1 MRLTQIRLKNFG
13 PYEDST
19 FELSQG
25 LIGIVGPNGS
35 GKSTLV
41 NGIYSCLTN
50 DFSRFSG
57 RKAGI
62 IRDTAGESER
72 SFVEVLGE
80 HENVPF
86 RLVRNLRPNSSKL
99 EMGDVSY
106 AKATD
111 IETHLIRDLGL
122 NRKLIDAYVFV
133 NQWDIFSFLSQTDS
147 KRAEVFQSLCGTEKS
162 IDIYNACTKFLNDK
176 ALTADIVDN
185 SDEIEV
191 NLASLRSELAA
202 LKARREDRVPKLM
215 RDKSR
220 KSAEKIVRHRDVL
233 VANQA
238 ELTDSK
244 AKLEKLQERHDYNA
258 PELTTLVQTIKELT
272 KTEEGITAGLS
283 DLQEGKL
290 LQDQAI
296 KDGRRKEN
304 LELKLASLEK
314 IKPVLSV
321 PEESICP
328 TCEQAVRDEKMREI
342 VETEYK
348 KNIDTYQRETKKVKD
363 ELASFEVNEAHLHFD
378 SKLYEQ
384 LWEGRAV
391 SRGDLESARNIRKEL
406 ERKLAKIEGESEALR
421 ERIESLEST
430 LQGSSLAEYNEMY
443 EKAKIRLKQHA
454 DSKEAIATLDGAI
467 GVTEDSVHLNEL
479 LLVSLQK
486 KLKNR
491 EVMDGLLDVVD
502 KTRDLFHWQ
511 SLPRKV
517 AQANLMAITGEINE
531 ALDLFGS
538 PFWVEADTNLSFK
551 VHFPGMPT
559 RDAAALSGGQKVVLA
574 ICFRSAVNR
583 LFGDNIGMMFLDE
596 PTSGLDNDN
605 IEHFRGA
612 LTHMANK
619 IRNKYQ
625 LFVITHEDALSS
637 AFDGIISIG

>member
-162 IDIYNACTKFLNDK
+162 IDIYSACTKFLNDK

-202 LKARREDRVPKLM
+202 LSSKREACVPKLM

-220 KSAEKIVRHRDVL
+220 KSAEMIVRKRDIL
-233 VANQA
+233 VANQD
-238 ELTDSK
+238 ELADSK
-244 AKLEKLQERHDYNA
+244 SRLEMLQEHHDYNA
-258 PELTTLVQTIKELT
+258 PELTKVRSLYDRLAELEVSQSNTL
-272 KTEEGITAGLS
+272 A

-296 KDGRRKEN
+296 KDQRRREK
-304 LELKLASLEK
+304 LELRLVSLEK

-342 VETEYK
+342 VEAEYK
-348 KNIDTYQRETKKVKD
+348 ENVAAYQREMLKIGD
-363 ELASFEVNEAHLHFD
+363 ELDSFEVNEEHLHFD
-378 SKLYEQ
+378 SKLYEE

-391 SRGDLESARNIRKEL
+391 TRKEMEDTRNLREEL
-406 ERKLAKIEGESEALR
+406 ERKLGKIEGESEALR
-421 ERIESLEST
+421 GRIESLEST
-430 LQGSSLAEYNEMY
+430 LQGSSLTEYNEMY

-454 DSKEAIATLDGAI
+454 DNKEAIATVDGAI
-467 GVTEDSVHLNEL
+467 GVTEDAVHVNER